1 MYSPFE
7 VFTNAVDQDAMFLV
21 VYFIKPCNAV
31 VFFFFGMGF
40 SFQWC
45 VWIGLVSIFLLYVIH
60 YVFLAYIEGV
70 WLFLVVFMVPSVALY
85 ILDYL

>member
-1 MYSPFE
+1 MLCSYWCTSLSH
-7 VFTNAVDQDAMFLV
+7 VML
-21 VYFIKPCNAV
+21 YF
-31 VFFFFGMGF
+31 FFFFGMGV

-60 YVFLAYIEGV
+60 DVFLAYIEGV